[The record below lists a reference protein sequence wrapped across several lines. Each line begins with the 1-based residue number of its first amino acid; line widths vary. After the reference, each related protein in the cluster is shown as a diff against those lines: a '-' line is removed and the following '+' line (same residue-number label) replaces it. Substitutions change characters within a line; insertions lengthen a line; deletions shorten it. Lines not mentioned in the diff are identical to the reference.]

1 MDFDDIEV
9 GNADTTDHAH
19 IDDILNIENEENEKA
34 YTTLNDC
41 VIFLLDCSSSMHT
54 LHHTTSSTTVS
65 NDNNKTTAISSV
77 MAVAENFLKSKILSN
92 QKDLFGLVCFNTS
105 KTVNEMQFEG
115 VNKLIDITAPD
126 ANLIKKIK
134 IYKQTTNPNLCP
146 NDYMNTLNEEFPS
159 IAATTTTN
167 SVSNSYLSNA
177 LWICHSM
184 LKNYEKKNYNRRI
197 FLFTDNDNPLHDQIN
212 ERNIIY
218 QRAKDM
224 LDSDIIIELFP
235 MNFNGGFDLHK
246 FYDGILPYI
255 ERNDEERNADNILSF
270 EQCEDRLRE
279 LTKRI
284 RQKEFKKRTLG
295 KCPFYLTSNTKIYLN
310 LYSFIKKANKGR
322 VFNIDAR
329 NNKILTTV
337 NQITCKD
344 TGSTLYP
351 GQIGT
356 YQLYGNQKVIFT
368 KDEMAKIKS
377 LDEPGIKLMGFK
389 SINSI
394 KPYYNVRESV
404 FLYPNEQLS
413 NGASQLC
420 DALIKQLSNKNKCA
434 IVKFVG
440 RGSSNIKLCALI
452 PQLES
457 LDEDFFQT
465 PPGFNMVFL
474 PYADDIRSSEDIL
487 SKLPEN
493 VNDIND
499 EQRNHARKLI
509 KKMNIS
515 FDCRN
520 FENVTLQK
528 FYATLQALALEE
540 TEVEEVDDFINPDN
554 NALETILKGCD
565 KEFREVF
572 GLDAPGDGVD
582 ADKKVSKKVKGRERS
597 RSRSKDRVK
606 VKKEKEDVDMGSGSD
621 EDKGGNFSDDYIRKV
636 VKSKGIYKYNV
647 TQLKDICKMRGSG
660 VKGKK
665 KQELIEE
672 LISYLG

>member
-9 GNADTTDHAH
+9 GNAETTEHQH

-41 VIFLLDCSSSMHT
+41 VIFLIDCSQSMHT
-54 LHHTTSSTTVS
+54 LYHPTVS
-65 NDNNKTTAISSV
+65 NEKTTPISSV
-77 MAVAENFLKSKILSN
+77 MTVAENFLKSKILSN

-134 IYKQTTNPNLCP
+134 IFKQTTNPNLCP
-146 NDYMNTLNEEFPS
+146 NDYMNTLNEEFPF
-159 IAATTTTN
+159 IKN
-167 SVSNSYLSNA
+167 NNQNYLSNA

-197 FLFTDNDNPLHDQIN
+197 FLFTDNDNPLNDQIN

-235 MNFNGGFDLHK
+235 MNFNGGFNLHK

-310 LYSFIKKANKGR
+310 LYSFIKKANKGK

-329 NNKILTTV
+329 NNKLLTTI
-337 NQITCKD
+337 NQFTCKD

-356 YQLYGNQKVIFT
+356 YQLYGNQKVIFS

-465 PPGFNMVFL
+465 PPGFNMIFL

-493 VNDIND
+493 VNELTE
-499 EQRNHARKLI
+499 EQCNHARKLI

-565 KEFREVF
+565 NEFREVF
-572 GLDAPGDGVD
+572 GLDTPGEGVNN
-582 ADKKVSKKVKGRERS
+582 DKKVSKKVKGEKRERS
-597 RSRSKDRVK
+597 RSRSKSKERVK
-606 VKKEKEDVDMGSGSD
+606 IKKEKEDVDMVSD
-621 EDKGGNFSDDYIRKV
+621 DDDEKGGNFSDDFVRKII
-636 VKSKGIYKYNV
+636 KNKGIYKY
-647 TQLKDICKMRGSG
+647 TLPQLKDICKMRKITI
-660 VKGKK
+660 KGKK

-672 LISYLG
+672 LINYLG